1 MAKKFSILNFVTTKV
16 GILTAVLVVIFGAI
30 FLRSTYELVRMF
42 LLDMMMSFGITNDY
56 WQEAILAV
64 FAVVVIFFIAR
75 DKLKNGLK

>member
-16 GILTAVLVVIFGAI
+16 GILTAVLVVVFGAI

-42 LLDMMMSFGITNDY
+42 LLDVMMSFGVTNDY
-56 WQEAILAV
+56 WQEGLLAV
-64 FAVVVIFFIAR
+64 FAVLVIFFIAR

>member
-42 LLDMMMSFGITNDY
+42 LLDMMMSFGITYDY